1 VAEFVSDAVI
11 KLQGFSFGESN
22 FRSAQIVKMRRTS
35 VSGEIMGVELDQ
47 EGLSI
52 TPDQSL

>member
-35 VSGEIMGVELDQ
+35 VSGQILAVQLNENGISISEE
-47 EGLSI
+47 EGL
-52 TPDQSL
+52 